1 MVGDVKQSIYR
12 FRLARPELF
21 MEKYDNYA
29 LTDSKN
35 QRIDLHKNFRSR
47 DEILQITNDIFF
59 LIMQRDLGNVVYDE
73 EAALYPG
80 ADYPIAE
87 KLFEPEILIADGE
100 DELLSDTDNLDKQSL
115 EAKMVAD
122 KIKQML
128 AMQLV
133 TDKDSG
139 ELRNIKYSDIVILF
153 RSLSG
158 WADTFAKVLG
168 EQGIPAHTASK
179 TGYFSTMEIQ
189 TILSYLRI
197 LDNPKQDI
205 PLAAVLK
212 SPIGGLA
219 DEDMAVIRAAYPN
232 GTFYEAVFSAIE
244 ENNIAESVISRV
256 RLFSKTYKAVR
267 KRVADMPIHELI
279 MLLLAQTGYGN
290 YVAAMPGGTQR
301 EANVDMLIEKAIAY
315 ENTSYRGLYHF
326 IRYIDE
332 LQKYDVDFGEAD
344 LVSEHENAVRIMSI
358 HKSKGLE
365 FPVVFVSGLGKQFNR
380 QDIRSKMILHPQLGI
395 GLDEINSKK
404 RIRIPTLVKRMIG
417 QQTDLEN
424 LGEELRILY
433 VALTRAQE
441 KLVLTGVV
449 KKAQEKVDSLK
460 IAYDKAD
467 KISFLDRAK
476 ANTYL
481 DWVLPALI
489 AYGDRYR
496 IQIITSADMVEE
508 EVKKR
513 IMAES
518 NLNQRIEQAKYA
530 REDIYQEVCE
540 KLSYEYSFAD
550 TIDMVTKY
558 SVSELKHRAMRQK
571 LQQEELDITPKFLKE
586 DMDRYVPPFI
596 SGMKENTEVNQ
607 GALRGTA
614 VHRVFECLDFKRLPY
629 RREETESEMQE
640 AKLLEEELIRQIEH
654 MLQTGKITEDMKKL
668 IYPITMVQFLQSN
681 IARRM
686 CMAEQ
691 KDNLFREKPFV
702 MGKPD
707 YEIDDKSK
715 IDEMVLIQGIIDVF
729 WIEENQI
736 VLLDYKTDKVES
748 GSQLANMYEEQ
759 LTLYAEALQKNWGL
773 PVKEKY
779 LYSFRLHETI
789 LVE

>member
-1 MVGDVKQSIYR
+1 MWT
-12 FRLARPELF
+12 LAR
-21 MEKYDNYA
+21 
-29 LTDSKN
+29 
-35 QRIDLHKNFRSR
+35 RI
-47 DEILQITNDIFF
+47 
-59 LIMQRDLGNVVYDE
+59 
-73 EAALYPG
+73 
-80 ADYPIAE
+80 
-87 KLFEPEILIADGE
+87 
-100 DELLSDTDNLDKQSL
+100 
-115 EAKMVAD
+115 
-122 KIKQML
+122 
-128 AMQLV
+128 
-133 TDKDSG
+133 
-139 ELRNIKYSDIVILF
+139 
-153 RSLSG
+153 
-158 WADTFAKVLG
+158 
-168 EQGIPAHTASK
+168 
-179 TGYFSTMEIQ
+179 
-189 TILSYLRI
+189 
-197 LDNPKQDI
+197 
-205 PLAAVLK
+205 
-212 SPIGGLA
+212 
-219 DEDMAVIRAAYPN
+219 
-232 GTFYEAVFSAIE
+232 
-244 ENNIAESVISRV
+244 
-256 RLFSKTYKAVR
+256 
-267 KRVADMPIHELI
+267 
-279 MLLLAQTGYGN
+279 
-290 YVAAMPGGTQR
+290 
-301 EANVDMLIEKAIAY
+301 
-315 ENTSYRGLYHF
+315 
-326 IRYIDE
+326 
-332 LQKYDVDFGEAD
+332 
-344 LVSEHENAVRIMSI
+344 VSEHENAVRIMSI